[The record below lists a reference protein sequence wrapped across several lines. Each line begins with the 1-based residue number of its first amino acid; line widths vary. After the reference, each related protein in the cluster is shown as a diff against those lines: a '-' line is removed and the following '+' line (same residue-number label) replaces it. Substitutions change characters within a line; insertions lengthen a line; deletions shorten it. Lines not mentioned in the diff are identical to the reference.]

1 MNFTCL
7 EDISWLKEMVE
18 PDNPYYYWYNPNSL
32 YNMYFPSDSIA
43 ALIFCTF
50 FWLNILL
57 LIFTVLNM
65 DKVYSWLKE
74 QHKSL
79 KDMYKASASV
89 LAFINLAAL
98 GGDLTVMLPSYP
110 FDKGTYLTIKLLL
123 VILIIIIDLLV
134 TCLSTL
140 KHSQKKFHGIM
151 HALALCQIV
160 WFVHRLATD
169 AIISAIVF
177 VIAPAQTL
185 STVTLLLSTVVC
197 AIFFVSSLL
206 KKRCRCCSTEI
217 LSIFCTI
224 FIAICTIG
232 LIVTITVLF
241 IGLVDNGLQSA
252 GIGGFILSLVPST
265 AIFVIGLCINREI
278 IVNFY
283 SNVLASGRATGSTDR
298 NINHAADVTPP
309 NGNVKSQVNE
319 TTPLIQNI
327 LVDDDEEEH

>member
-1 MNFTCL
+1 
-7 EDISWLKEMVE
+7 
-18 PDNPYYYWYNPNSL
+18 
-32 YNMYFPSDSIA
+32 
-43 ALIFCTF
+43 
-50 FWLNILL
+50 
-57 LIFTVLNM
+57 
-65 DKVYSWLKE
+65 
-74 QHKSL
+74 
-79 KDMYKASASV
+79 MYKASASV

-98 GGDLTVMLPSYP
+98 GGDLTTIMFSYYGYH
-110 FDKGTYLTIKLLL
+110 FDKSDFITYLTIKLLL
-123 VILIIIIDLLV
+123 VVLIIIVDLLV

-140 KHSQKKFHGIM
+140 KRSRKKFHGIM

-160 WFVHRLATD
+160 WFMHRLATD

-185 STVTLLLSTVVC
+185 GTVTLLLSTVVC

-232 LIVTITVLF
+232 LTVIITVLF

-265 AIFVIGLCINREI
+265 AIFVIGLCVNREI

-283 SNVLASGRATGSTDR
+283 SNVLASGRATGSADR

-309 NGNVKSQVNE
+309 NGNIKSQVNE

-327 LVDDDEEEH
+327 LVDDNEEEH

>member
-1 MNFTCL
+1 MNSTCL

-18 PDNPYYYWYNPNSL
+18 PDNPNYDMNFHP
-32 YNMYFPSDSIA
+32 DSVA
-43 ALIFCTF
+43 ALIFCTY

-57 LIFTVLNM
+57 LLFTVLNM
-65 DKVYSWLKE
+65 DKVCCWLKE
-74 QHKSL
+74 QRESL

-89 LAFINLAAL
+89 LAFINVAAL
-98 GGDLTVMLPSYP
+98 GGDLTIMLSSYP

-123 VILIIIIDLLV
+123 VVLIIIIDLLV

-140 KHSQKKFHGIM
+140 KHSQKTFHGIM

-160 WFVHRLATD
+160 WFVHRLATY

-197 AIFFVSSLL
+197 AIFFVSSLF

-232 LIVTITVLF
+232 LIITITVLF

-265 AIFVIGLCINREI
+265 TVFVIGLCVNREI
-278 IVNFY
+278 IANFY
-283 SNVLASGRATGSTDR
+283 RNVIVSGRATGSADR
-298 NINHAADVTPP
+298 NINRAADVTPP

-327 LVDDDEEEH
+327 LVDDDEEEN